1 MPLGLFSLA
10 CQKKG
15 GIKGGPFLNFFICFL
30 DVAMRG
36 LLMPPFSN
44 SSVTRKPLVSFST
57 RERASLVTQQTPMP
71 KRGRKTGAKTRSQKK
86 ATKKKGRR
94 RVAFSN
100 KVRLVG
106 GKLRLRVTGYDGLQ
120 SLAPSALVRFIA
132 ATKLR
137 LAARK
142 VLRAAGQLPRR
153 KRRNNKRKKT
163 ASGK

>member
-1 MPLGLFSLA
+1 M
-10 CQKKG
+10 
-15 GIKGGPFLNFFICFL
+15 
-30 DVAMRG
+30 
-36 LLMPPFSN
+36 MPPFSN
-44 SSVTRKPLVSFST
+44 SSGSRKPLVSFST

-86 ATKKKGRR
+86 ATKRKGRR
-94 RVAFSN
+94 KVAFSN

-106 GKLRLRVTGYDGLQ
+106 GKLRMRVTGYDGLQ

-142 VLRAAGQLPRR
+142 VLRAAGHLPRR
-153 KRRNNKRKKT
+153 KRKSYKRKKK
-163 ASGK
+163 AANK